1 MGQFKPMVKM
11 MTDEPSVI
19 LKLKKG
25 GGVKQKMKE
34 DHGHMAMNKTEHH
47 KKHHASQEEY
57 AEQGEAPKK
66 PSMAERRKAMS
77 GALLNSKKGG
87 KVAKHEDAAQDRA
100 MIKKALAGK
109 KFASGGEIDADETKT
124 TIKGN
129 AGKFLKTKVVGGDKA
144 DKSHGTKGIKE
155 KNSGGYATGGTIE
168 GNAGKFLKTKVVDGD
183 KADKAHGTGGIKEKN
198 AGGFKKGGKV
208 PGIGNAIEH
217 DGDWANRPADTAKA
231 GKVNG
236 TTGGVRESNAGGFKK
251 GGAAKKHFATGG
263 NVVNDGR
270 AVAMPKKSLSLF

>member
-77 GALLNSKKGG
+77 GVMLNSKKGG
-87 KVAKHEDAAQDRA
+87 NVDMAQDKA
-100 MIKKALAGK
+100 MIKKAFKQHDMQEHKGGK
-109 KFASGGEIDADETKT
+109 GTSLKLKKGGMMKGGMACADGGEIDSKMDKT

-129 AGKFLKTKVVGGDKA
+129 AGKFLKTKVVDGDKNDSA
-144 DKSHGTKGIKE
+144 KSTGKAV
-155 KNSGGYATGGTIE
+155 KNGNAGGYATGGTIQ
-168 GNAGKFLKTKVVDGD
+168 GNAGKFLNTKVNDGD
-183 KADKAHGTGGIKEKN
+183 KNDSAKSTGKAVKMGNNGGYATGGTIR
-198 AGGFKKGGKV
+198 GGSW
-208 PGIGNAIEH
+208 E
-217 DGDWANRPADTAKA
+217 NRPADTAKA
-231 GKVNG
+231 GKSG
-236 TTGGVRESNAGGFKK
+236 TTTGGVRNGNAGGY
-251 GGAAKKHFATGG
+251 
-263 NVVNDGR
+263 
-270 AVAMPKKSLSLF
+270 